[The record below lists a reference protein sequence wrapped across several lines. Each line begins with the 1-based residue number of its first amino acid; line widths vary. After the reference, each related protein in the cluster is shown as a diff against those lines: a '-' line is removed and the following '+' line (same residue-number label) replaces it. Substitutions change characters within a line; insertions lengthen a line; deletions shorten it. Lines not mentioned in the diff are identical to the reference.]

1 MTGEQLAR
9 LKYRSLKHWKYEL
22 LEEINCDI
30 DIFFNAQINTKYA
43 GLFSPSVPYS
53 SVGILIVKSHYA
65 WDGPSGPTFDTP
77 TNMRASLFHDA
88 LCQLIGEGWLDKKYR
103 KYTDQLLRTHM
114 LEDQLKDADGL
125 LVIYGAGGRVLYQSK
140 KKKGLKRAIY
150 LRWGR
155 FRANGYYTV
164 VRAHS
169 RFKGM

>member
-1 MTGEQLAR
+1 M
-9 LKYRSLKHWKYEL
+9 KYRNLKHWKYEL
-22 LEEINCDI
+22 LEPMECEV
-30 DIFFNAQINTKYA
+30 QIAAPAYADYITLSGRLNVSTNTLVVHA
-43 GLFSPSVPYS
+43 
-53 SVGILIVKSHYA
+53 HYA
-65 WDGPSGPTFDTP
+65 WDGASFIARDTP

-88 LCQLIGEGWLDKKYR
+88 LCQLIGEGLLDKKYR
-103 KYTDQLLRTHM
+103 KYADELLRTHM

-125 LVIYGAGGRVLYQSK
+125 LVIYGPGGRVLYQSK

-169 RFKGM
+169 RLNGM

>member
-1 MTGEQLAR
+1 ME
-9 LKYRSLKHWKYEL
+9 YRSLKHWKYEL
-22 LEEINCDI
+22 LEQMEIPVEIPRAISADYI
-30 DIFFNAQINTKYA
+30 LLT
-43 GLFSPSVPYS
+43 SER
-53 SVGILIVKSHYA
+53 LIVRAHYA

-88 LCQLIGEGWLDKKYR
+88 LCQLIGEGLLDKIYR
-103 KYTDQLLRTHM
+103 KYADELLRTHM

-125 LVIYGAGGRVLYQSK
+125 LVIYGADGRVLYQAK

-164 VRAHS
+164 VRAYS
-169 RFKGM
+169 KLKGM